1 MISDQLSQPCPWYRD
16 RGLVASTAFTIAVLA
31 YNVTANDISQQ
42 VHGVLAA
49 APMLAAVLVERVS
62 RVAWATLVAVVA
74 LLIGTVP
81 VHSDWDTAQSVRL
94 ASVVLTG
101 VVGTFAAD
109 IRLRNQ
115 RRLVAMRE
123 VAKTAQRAV
132 MRMTPPQAEGVDA
145 AVRYVSASEAANIGG
160 DAYEAL
166 LTPFGL
172 RVLVA
177 DARGKGLPAVL
188 SSAVALGAFREW
200 AYEEKELTDLID
212 RMDASVTREV
222 ADEDFVTALVAE
234 FSGNRLTYVSA
245 GHPAPVLLRDGHART
260 LDVKPSPPLSLISEG
275 KRPTVGTVVLRRDDV
290 VLLFTD
296 GLADARNEA
305 GEFFAVGAALE
316 RVAKDALTVD
326 ECADGLL
333 AELRDYIHSDLEDDV
348 AMVALR
354 VTDPVERLTDES
366 IVSAAR
372 HD

>member
-1 MISDQLSQPCPWYRD
+1 VISDQLARPCPWYRD
-16 RGLVASTAFTIAVLA
+16 RGLLASTAFTIAVLG
-31 YNVTANDISQQ
+31 YNLSQDQLSAQ

-49 APMLAAVLVERVS
+49 SPMLAAVLVERVS
-62 RVAWATLVAVVA
+62 RVAWATVVAVLAAVLGSMPIHA
-74 LLIGTVP
+74 
-81 VHSDWDTAQSVRL
+81 DWDTSQNLRL
-94 ASVVLTG
+94 GSILLTG
-101 VVGTFAAD
+101 LVGTFAAD
-109 IRLRNQ
+109 VRLRNQ

-132 MRMTPPQAEGVDA
+132 MRMTPPDVDGVDA

-160 DAYEAL
+160 DAYEAV

-200 AYEEKELTDLID
+200 AYEERDLMGLID

-234 FSGNRLTYVSA
+234 FHGNRLSYVSA
-245 GHPAPVLLRDGHART
+245 GHPPPVLLRDGSARE
-260 LDVKPSPPLSLISEG
+260 LDLHPGPPLSLIAEG
-275 KRPTVGTVVLRRDDV
+275 QRPVVGAVLLRKGDV
-290 VLLFTD
+290 VLMFTD
-296 GLADARNEA
+296 GMTDARNAA

-316 RVAKDALTVD
+316 RVAKDAQSVD

-348 AMVALR
+348 AMIALR
-354 VTDPVERLTDES
+354 VTDPVERLSEDPSHST
-366 IVSAAR
+366 AR
-372 HD
+372 P

>member
-1 MISDQLSQPCPWYRD
+1 MISDQLARPCPWYRD
-16 RGLVASTAFTIAVLA
+16 RGLVASTAFTVAVLA
-31 YNVTANDISQQ
+31 YNLAADAVGEQ

-49 APMLAAVLVERVS
+49 SPMLAAVLVERVS
-62 RVAWATLVAVVA
+62 RVAWATLVAVIAVV
-74 LLIGTVP
+74 IGTLP
-81 VHSDWDTAQSVRL
+81 IHADWDTSQYIRLGSVL
-94 ASVVLTG
+94 LTG
-101 VVGTFAAD
+101 IVGTFAAD
-109 IRLRNQ
+109 VRLRNQ

-145 AVRYVSASEAANIGG
+145 AVRYVSATEAANIGG

-200 AYEEKELTDLID
+200 AYEERELIDLID

-234 FSGNRLTYVSA
+234 FSGNRLTYVAA
-245 GHPAPVLLRDGHART
+245 GHPAPVLLRDGHARS
-260 LDVKPSPPLSLISEG
+260 LDVQPSPPLSLISEG
-275 KRPTVGTVVLRRDDV
+275 KRPSVGAVLLRRGDV
-290 VLLFTD
+290 VLMFTD
-296 GLADARNEA
+296 GLADARNEV

-316 RVAKDALTVD
+316 RVARDALSVD

-333 AELRDYIHSDLEDDV
+333 AELREYIHADLEDDV

-354 VTDPVERLTDES
+354 VTDPVERLTEEGS
-366 IVSAAR
+366 EPATAR
-372 HD
+372 P